1 MHRSVSLVVTASAL
15 ACTPL
20 AAQLVGT
27 EPFTYANGNIANL
40 SGGTG
45 FNYDNFQK
53 AVTAFPS
60 DWDATGGTPVISG
73 NALVTNNT
81 SAKREYNGTIEGA
94 GGAANDGQDDHERSG
109 AVRGV
114 GRVFY
119 RVTLTRAAGA
129 TWSGASSYDFGTER
143 LFFGV
148 PNTAPASGVR
158 EFGCQVS
165 GGAIFYSG
173 IVPDNNPH
181 TIVAVIDFDRDFIG
195 MWVDPDANDYYDVK
209 DGSNTTN
216 CGGPYAGTNWS
227 TAVRLGSGAG
237 ANTTWDNL
245 SVALDPVNAGVRDYK
260 DLDNDGLPTWWETQ
274 YGLSDSDDG
283 TAGESTLGA
292 KNGPNGALGDPDTD
306 GLGNLAEYQRQT
318 FPNDP
323 DSDDDGLNDGPEVT
337 ATTNPLDPDTDDDLL
352 TDGDEVITHH
362 SNPKQPDSDGGGTL
376 DSTELAL
383 NTSPTNAADDL
394 HTNGN
399 LTLVGID
406 YFDSYFD
413 GSLNG
418 GNGGT
423 GWDYDNTTAPETFTG
438 HSTLTSAW
446 ASVTGNPVITG
457 GALATQE
464 TSIKRSLHGGTA
476 VTTAPIGQ
484 VSGSFRENVSGTA
497 PNASNQLYTKIT
509 LNRQAGASW
518 SGISLY
524 SYNTE
529 NIFVGVPGGAN
540 PASGVLEFGMEAN
553 GAALKAFSGVAPVV
567 GQTYTLVAKFDFS
580 TDTVKLWINPDLG
593 APEASSTPA
602 ATLSITVPAAMNG
615 NALRLGSGG
624 TGPST
629 WDRLVAGTT
638 WASLSSLP
646 NDTDGDGMPDDYE
659 VLNALNPNVN
669 DAALDY
675 DEDGRSNLAE
685 YQGGT
690 QANNA
695 DSDSDGLND
704 GTEESAAGTSPTV
717 ADTDGDGVKDG
728 DEVKTYHTLPLV
740 KDTDG
745 DGQSDGGEVR
755 GPFDNSTLTS
765 SPTNAQDT
773 VGAPLGLLG
782 RDDFSYADGPV
793 GGLSGGQYFDYDNWL
808 VNGPFIGHDGSAA
821 SDWDGTAFIA
831 GGMLVTQENNAFR
844 EFHGGTEGAGSDAAP
859 TGARQGAI
867 NQELSHDAGVVYFKT
882 RMTRRAGANT
892 STISSDDFGVERVAF
907 GVVNAGAGPRWGVRD
922 LAGATTTDNGTLPVV
937 DGQTYTVVG
946 KLDFE
951 HDLLSLWV
959 DPNLG
964 SAEMANTPLVTQAY
978 LGTNWASGMRIAST
992 GTGNTEWDGVV
1003 TATKWELL
1011 ADSAGLAMHLRII
1024 GYNPATGVVSLAVDG
1039 IPAGTFH
1046 LRSSADLGSFLPL
1059 TPAFQFDA
1067 STPQPFQIPLG
1078 SPAPAKLFFRAE
1090 EGGSP

>member
-1 MHRSVSLVVTASAL
+1 MHRSVSLAVTASAL

-27 EPFTYANGNIANL
+27 EPFTYPNGNIANL
-40 SGGTG
+40 TGGTG
-45 FNYDNFQK
+45 FNYDNFDK
-53 AVTAFPS
+53 VVTAFVS
-60 DWDATGGTPVISG
+60 DWDNVSATGPVITG
-73 NALVTNNT
+73 NALITNNT
-81 SAKREYNGTIEGA
+81 SAKREYNGTTEGT
-94 GGAANDGQDDHERSG
+94 GGTDGADDIERSG

-114 GRVFY
+114 GKVFY
-119 RVTLTRAAGA
+119 RVTLTRATGA
-129 TWSGASSYDFGTER
+129 TWSGASSYDFGAER

-148 PNTAPASGVR
+148 PNGNAPSGVR
-158 EFGCQVS
+158 EFGCQIS
-165 GGAIFYSG
+165 GGNAFFSG

-181 TIVAVIDFDRDFIG
+181 ILVAVIDFDRDFIG

-209 DGSNTTN
+209 DGSNTVN
-216 CGGPYAGTNWS
+216 CGGTYTGTNWS

-237 ANTTWDNL
+237 GNSTWDDL
-245 SVALDPVNAGVRDYK
+245 KVALDPVNVGVRDYK
-260 DLDNDGLPTWWETQ
+260 DIDGDGLPAWWETQ
-274 YGLSDSDDG
+274 YGLSDTDNG
-283 TAGESTLGA
+283 TIGETTPGA
-292 KNGPNGALGDPDTD
+292 KNGPNGALGDGDAD
-306 GLGNLAEYQRQT
+306 GLGNLAEYQRGT
-318 FPNDP
+318 LPNDP

-352 TDGDEVITHH
+352 TDGDEVNVYF
-362 SNPKQPDSDGGGTL
+362 SNPKLADSDGGGTI

-383 NTSPTNAADDL
+383 NKNPNLSSDDP

-406 YFDSYFD
+406 FFDSYTD
-413 GSLNG
+413 GALSG

-423 GWDYDNTTAPETFTG
+423 GWDYDNTTLPETFTG
-438 HSTLTSAW
+438 HTTRVSAW
-446 ASVTGNPVITG
+446 TNVGGVPSISG
-457 GALATQE
+457 GALVTQE
-464 TSIKRSLHGGTA
+464 TSIKRSFHAGTD
-476 VTTAPIGQ
+476 VPTAPIVQ
-484 VSGSFRENVSGTA
+484 VSGSFRENLAGTA
-497 PNASNQLYTKIT
+497 ANGSNQLYAKVT

-518 SGISLY
+518 SGMSLY
-524 SYNTE
+524 NYATE
-529 NIFVGVPGGAN
+529 NIFVGVPGAVN
-540 PASGVLEFGMEAN
+540 PASGVLEFGIEAS
-553 GAALKAFSGVAPVV
+553 GGALKAFSGTAPVV
-567 GQTYTLVAKFDFS
+567 GQTYTVVAKFDFS
-580 TDTVKLWINPDLG
+580 TDTVKLWVNPDLG

-602 ATLSITVPAAMNG
+602 VTMAITLPAAMNG

-624 TGPST
+624 TGPAT
-629 WDRLVAGTT
+629 WDKLVAGTT

-659 VLNALNPNVN
+659 VLNALNPNLN

-675 DEDGRSNLAE
+675 DGDGRSNLAE

-695 DSDSDGLND
+695 DTDNDGLND
-704 GTEESAAGTSPTV
+704 GTEETAAGTSPTL
-717 ADTDGDGVKDG
+717 ADTDGDGLKDG
-728 DEVKTYHTLPLV
+728 DEVNTYHTLPLV

-755 GPFDNSTLTS
+755 GPGDNSSVTS

-782 RDDFSYADGPV
+782 RDSFSYPDGPA
-793 GGLSGGQYFDYDNWL
+793 GGLAGGQYFDYDNWF
-808 VNGPFIGHDGSAA
+808 VNGPFVGHDANAA
-821 SDWDGTAFIA
+821 SDWDGTAVVA
-831 GGMLVTQENNAFR
+831 GGVLLTRENAVYR

-867 NQELSHDAGVVYFKT
+867 NQELSHDAGVVYFKA

-892 STISSDDFGVERVAF
+892 SSLSSDDFGTERLAF
-907 GVVNAGAGPRWGVRD
+907 GVVNAGQGPRWGIRD
-922 LAGATTTDNGTLPVV
+922 LAGATTTDNGALPVT
-937 DGQTYTVVG
+937 DGQNYTVVG

-959 DPNLG
+959 DPDLASPEASN
-964 SAEMANTPLVTQAY
+964 APKVTQAY
-978 LGTNWASGMRIAST
+978 LGTNWSSGLRLSST
-992 GTGNTEWDGVV
+992 GTGDTEWDDVV
-1003 TATKWELL
+1003 AATKWELL
-1011 ADSAGLAMHLRII
+1011 GSDHLAMRLRII
-1024 GYNPATGVVSLAVDG
+1024 GYNPATGVVSLAADS

-1046 LRSSADLGSFLPL
+1046 LRSSADLGSFTPL

-1067 STPQPFQIPLG
+1067 STPQPFLIPLS